1 MKYIVEVT
9 IKTDINE
16 ELMGLDKNIILR
28 DDNDNLVD
36 YLEED
41 SYDLNENEAVDFDWE
56 REIEF
61 DSLQEAQAH
70 FDQIDLKVT
79 MVTIIKED
87 QEILTL
93 LNKIC

>member
-16 ELMGLDKNIILR
+16 ELIGLDKNLILR

-41 SYDLNENEAVDFDWE
+41 SHDLNENEAVEFDWE

-61 DSLQEAQAH
+61 DSLQEAQAY
-70 FDQIDLKVT
+70 FDQIDLEIT
-79 MVTIIKED
+79 MVELISED
-87 QEILTL
+87 QAL

>member
-16 ELMGLDKNIILR
+16 ELMGLDKNLILR